1 MTQITNGQSVSGTF
15 DGAVHGVA
23 IHSYTFLATA
33 NDNIIL
39 RASARGYNPAQLR
52 IDVAGPAPSI
62 DHVASAVGRVQ
73 VHVQKTGIY
82 TVTLY
87 HQ

>member
-39 RASARGYNPAQLR
+39 RASARGYNPAQLT
-52 IDVAGPAPSI
+52 IKAFGPSPALTL
-62 DHVASAVGRVQ
+62 VGTAVRSL
-73 VHVQKTGIY
+73 HLHISTTGTY
-82 TVTLY
+82 TVELWY
-87 HQ
+87 Q